1 MDNKVSTTVIYYTSV
16 MFFALA
22 LCWALIAML
31 NWPALAE
38 IPLAV
43 SIFIQITALSRSA
56 FNFWTERKDQVLDII
71 ANKVRSTLFSLETQ
85 AQEEEV
91 NV

>member
-1 MDNKVSTTVIYYTSV
+1 MDNKISTTVIYYTTV
-16 MFFALA
+16 TFFALA

-38 IPLAV
+38 IPLAI
-43 SIFIQITALSRSA
+43 SIFIQILVLSRSA
-56 FNFWTERKDQVLDII
+56 FNFWSEHKDHVLDVI
-71 ANKVRSTLFSLETQ
+71 ANKVRATLFSLDT
-85 AQEEEV
+85 QEEEV

>member
-1 MDNKVSTTVIYYTSV
+1 MDNKFSTTVIYFTTV
-16 MFFALA
+16 TFFTLA

-38 IPLAV
+38 IPLAI
-43 SIFIQITALSRSA
+43 SIFIQVLALSRSA
-56 FNFWTERKDQVLDII
+56 FNFWAEHKDQVLDVI
-71 ANKVRSTLFSLETQ
+71 ANKVRATLFSLDT
-85 AQEEEV
+85 QEEEV